1 MGLFDKLKT
10 GLSDKVNSIFAS
22 MGKVD
27 ENLFDDI
34 EEALILSDMGFETA
48 NKIIVQLKTRVRN
61 EKIIKPSEIKDALR
75 DIIIAMLED
84 CSELVLQTKPS
95 VIIVIGVNG
104 TGKTTTIGKLANMLT
119 KQGKSVLVAA
129 ADTFRAAAIEQ
140 LEIWTKRAGADI
152 IKHKEGADPS
162 AVVFDA
168 IQAAK
173 ARGADVLICDTAGRL
188 HTKKNL
194 MDELAK
200 ITRIIE
206 RELPGASRETLLV
219 IDATTGQNGIT
230 QAKAFNETAGITG
243 LVLSK
248 LDGTAKG
255 GIVISIKNVLGVPVK
270 LIGTGENI
278 EDISYFNAK
287 EYASEI
293 F

>member
-1 MGLFDKLKT
+1 MGLFDKLKS
-10 GLSDKVNSIFAS
+10 GLSDKVNSILAS

-27 ENLFDDI
+27 EQLFDEI

-48 NKIIVQLKTRVRN
+48 DEIIGQLKSRVRAGKMTRPDDIKKALQEIIV
-61 EKIIKPSEIKDALR
+61 S
-75 DIIIAMLED
+75 MLD
-84 CSELVLQTKPS
+84 DGGELSLLTKPS

-104 TGKTTTIGKLANMLT
+104 TGKTTTIGKLTNMLV
-119 KQGKSVLVAA
+119 KQGRSVLVAA

-173 ARGADVLICDTAGRL
+173 ARGIDVLICDTAGRL

-200 ITRIIE
+200 ISRVID
-206 RELPGASRETLLV
+206 RELPDSSRETLLV

-230 QAKAFNETAGITG
+230 QAKAFNAAAGITG

-270 LIGTGENI
+270 LIGTGEKI

-287 EYASEI
+287 EFASEI